1 MTSVPERLQL
11 GDFYHIGVAVRDIDE
26 GIRRLAALGII
37 AGPVFE
43 LSVPTL
49 YRGKETESRVKVVS
63 AQLGGIAIELVEP
76 SHGES
81 SIATFLRDRG
91 EGIQHIAYDVD
102 DLKGAM
108 ERAEAL
114 GAETEWLVS
123 DEDGPAVAF
132 LGPDAFFGV
141 CIELRRKQP
150 PINLQASARP

>member
-1 MTSVPERLQL
+1 MSRVPDSFQL
-11 GDFYHIGVAVRDIDE
+11 GDFYHIGIAVRDIDE

-37 AGPVFE
+37 AEPVVE

-49 YRGKETESRVKVVS
+49 YRGRQTESRVKVVA

-76 SHGES
+76 LHGES
-81 SIATFLRDRG
+81 SIATFLRERG

-108 ERAEAL
+108 KRAEAL

-123 DEDGPAVAF
+123 DEEGPAVAF

-141 CIELRRKQP
+141 CIELRRKKP
-150 PINLQASARP
+150 PINLHAFVRP